1 MIKTLGL
8 VALFAAG
15 LGAQDASIEAVKKA
29 SAQLEQALTHADM
42 ATLDKMVA
50 EDFLRTP
57 PGGRDTNKKEWLGL
71 IQSGRLQ
78 YVVFEDSDERY
89 RSYGDTV
96 IVNLVSNIRTRSSGG
111 PERQSKLKLI
121 FVWVKLGGEWR
132 LAAVQ
137 GNQVNPPAQEGAARA
152 AR

>member
-1 MIKTLGL
+1 MIKRLGL
-8 VALFAAG
+8 VTLLLAP
-15 LGAQDASIEAVKKA
+15 LGAQDASIDAVKKA

-42 ATLDKMVA
+42 VTLDKLVTD
-50 EDFLRTP
+50 DFLRTP

-71 IQSGRLQ
+71 VESGRLQ
-78 YVVFEDSDERY
+78 YVAFENSDARY

-96 IVNLVSNIRTRSSGG
+96 IVNLVSNIHTRSSGG

-121 FVWVKLGGEWR
+121 WVWVKLNGEWR

-137 GNQVNPPAQEGAARA
+137 GNQTN
-152 AR
+152 